1 MANYF
6 ANPINQMS
14 QEDLDEEECA
24 ICMESLYNR
33 DPVEINN
40 CHHIFHR
47 SCLQDNCANLALNNT
62 LQRCKCPTCR
72 GEFNFNTGLT
82 NLIPQV
88 QDRRQRL
95 EDERRIAAEAERK
108 RREGEAQQRQSALNQ
123 RMDERAIRE
132 EVLAYGRALPRT
144 DEGRPI
150 IPPGANS
157 LFVYIRRIGTRNLQ
171 VFSRLNID
179 DLLQERANYNCLIQL
194 IAKYGYDDCSNRTH
208 PSPEIITQEVMRGLY
223 NDLQYFEIERIRE
236 IIENLQRAAD
246 NITSKALHD
255 VKRQHNFTIPSGP
268 KSAWDDEFG
277 RRREAANSAL
287 SPIGF
292 TRLTGAN
299 PSINP
304 CFGWGVNN
312 GPYWG
317 SIMPAIEETL
327 RCAITIIENYLRQ
340 RQQDDG
346 QGVEVEAAAVV
357 PRAEVQQDRAE
368 VSFGDIYCGQIIP
381 RYDLMHPNW
390 SPEKLQ
396 QYLNDY
402 KSHFLKT
409 FLGCQ
414 AFRFPRSPP
423 RQPLPAVISQLDI
436 QQLLQNPVN
445 YDCILQLMRKYV
457 QSPSL
462 DEQKVMRELYD
473 RLQRMRMPEIRDYIE
488 LMQRALDSINE
499 DAMRGLVE
507 RSPPQ
512 IGGLSLWWMQMQAL
526 YGPAASVIPVGFER
540 LLEGNTQLAK
550 YNSPGGPL
558 SDSNPVVVIPIIRD
572 YLRCAIT
579 IIENYVRHREQSDI
593 LSESRLGGVGEAMS
607 RAGAMP
613 EEAKGGGQSY
623 SKRGGRKSRKSRK
636 QRKSKKSKRKQRK
649 TRKQH

>member
-1 MANYF
+1 MANYV

-14 QEDLDEEECA
+14 QEDLENEECA
-24 ICMESLYNR
+24 ICIEPLYNR

-40 CHHIFHR
+40 CHHRFHR
-47 SCLQDNCANLALNNT
+47 SCLQDNCANQALNNT

-88 QDRRQRL
+88 QAQRQRL
-95 EDERRIAAEAERK
+95 EDERRIIAAEAERQ
-108 RREGEAQQRQSALNQ
+108 RREAEEAERQRIVAEEAQQRQSALNQ
-123 RMDERAIRE
+123 RMDERAIHA

-157 LFVYIRRIGTRNLQ
+157 LFVYIHMIGTRNLQ

-208 PSPEIITQEVMRGLY
+208 PSPEIIAQEVMRGLY

-246 NITSKALHD
+246 NITTTALTE
-255 VKRQHNFTIPSGP
+255 VMRQHNFAIPYGP
-268 KSAWDDEFG
+268 KFAWDDEFG
-277 RRREAANSAL
+277 RRRDAANSAL

-292 TRLTGAN
+292 TRLTGSN

-327 RCAITIIENYLRQ
+327 RCAI
-340 RQQDDG
+340 
-346 QGVEVEAAAVV
+346 
-357 PRAEVQQDRAE
+357 
-368 VSFGDIYCGQIIP
+368 S
-381 RYDLMHPNW
+381 
-390 SPEKLQ
+390 
-396 QYLNDY
+396 
-402 KSHFLKT
+402 
-409 FLGCQ
+409 
-414 AFRFPRSPP
+414 
-423 RQPLPAVISQLDI
+423 
-436 QQLLQNPVN
+436 
-445 YDCILQLMRKYV
+445 
-457 QSPSL
+457 
-462 DEQKVMRELYD
+462 
-473 RLQRMRMPEIRDYIE
+473 
-488 LMQRALDSINE
+488 
-499 DAMRGLVE
+499 
-507 RSPPQ
+507 
-512 IGGLSLWWMQMQAL
+512 
-526 YGPAASVIPVGFER
+526 
-540 LLEGNTQLAK
+540 
-550 YNSPGGPL
+550 
-558 SDSNPVVVIPIIRD
+558 
-572 YLRCAIT
+572 
-579 IIENYVRHREQSDI
+579 IIENYVRLREQSDI
-593 LSESRLGGVGEAMS
+593 LSGSRLGGVGQAMS
-607 RAGAMP
+607 RAGAIP

-623 SKRGGRKSRKSRK
+623 SKRCGRKSRKQRK